1 MLTKYLRFDTSIGR
15 GDTVTVIGA
24 GRLIKGEFWRT
35 FPAFADIYVDMT
47 SDSH

>member
-1 MLTKYLRFDTSIGR
+1 MGFLRFDTSIGR

-24 GRLIKGEFWRT
+24 GRLIKGEFRRT
-35 FPAFADIYVDMT
+35 LPAFADIHVDMT